1 MLDATL
7 ELKNSLSFIWI
18 YLEFGMLPHATL
30 YLDVSAAV
38 YFKDNSIHVFMIHL
52 FSCHQNIVSL
62 ELFDAQA
69 VLPNSFI
76 HHFPLTERKKGVVS
90 PTKW

>member
-1 MLDATL
+1 
-7 ELKNSLSFIWI
+7 
-18 YLEFGMLPHATL
+18 MLPNTTL
-30 YLDVSAAV
+30 YLDISAAE
-38 YFKDNSIHVFMIHL
+38 YFKDNSVHVFLIHL

-76 HHFPLTERKKGVVS
+76 DHFPLTERKKGVVS